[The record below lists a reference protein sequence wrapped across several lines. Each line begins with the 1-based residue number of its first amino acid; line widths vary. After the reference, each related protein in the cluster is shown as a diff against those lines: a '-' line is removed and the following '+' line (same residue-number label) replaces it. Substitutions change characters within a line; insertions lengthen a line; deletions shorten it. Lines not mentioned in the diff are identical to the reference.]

1 MADARRSGGVGDRTV
16 NAVKSS
22 PSVLERLYGG
32 IEDNRILT
40 SVRRGM
46 VLAIPEILVGSF
58 SLLLLSLPV
67 GGWQALLDGLW
78 SGSLRLLL
86 TVVRDATLGVISLI
100 MLLTISYSY
109 EEETPAGHRG
119 TLPFV
124 SLCAYLAFTYGPEGF
139 AFAAFE
145 SSRLF
150 GAIVVTI
157 ASCALFTLL
166 SERFS
171 IRMRSYTDGS
181 DSAFQRS
188 ISAIVPACLVI
199 GLFALLG
206 VLLTRVLGGAD
217 YSVAFS
223 GWFEGLFLRMGRGL
237 GSGLLII
244 LLMHLM
250 WFFGIHGSNVLD
262 GVAHEVFR
270 AGMDVN
276 LARLASGQA
285 PTEIATKTF
294 FDTFVLFGGCGTLLC
309 LVVAIFLCD
318 RRKNVRGLSKMALV
332 PVLFNI
338 NELIM
343 FGVPIVLNP
352 IYLVPFLC
360 TPLVLTVIS
369 YLATLAGLVPV
380 AIHTVEWTTP
390 IFLSGYAATGSVAGS
405 LLQLV
410 NLAVGVGIYLPFV
423 RLAQARQLRSLEK
436 QMERLA
442 GEVRA
447 CEAAG
452 ERPALLARGGQ
463 LGSMAKLLAEDLRYA
478 LRSGGVR
485 LHYQPQTDARG
496 RVWGAEALL
505 RWEHGPGRFVYP
517 PLAVALAAE
526 GGFADEL
533 AAFVVDT
540 ACRDLAALSEWSC
553 RELEISCNLT
563 AGQLTAPGAPELVK
577 KAIERY
583 HIPPGRLGVEL
594 TEQDALSGAPQM
606 TERLAALRET
616 GARIIMDDFGMG
628 HNSMLYL
635 QDSQFDMV
643 KLDGSLVREMT
654 DNPRT
659 GEIISTIV
667 RLSESL
673 GFRVVAEY
681 VETPAQLEALGA
693 LGCRYY
699 QGYLFSPAIPL
710 SELKKYIREH

>member
-58 SLLLLSLPV
+58 ALLLLSLPV

-139 AFAAFE
+139 TFAAFE

-206 VLLTRVLGGAD
+206 VLLTRALGGAD

-237 GSGLLII
+237 DSGLLFI

-276 LARLASGQA
+276 LVRLAAGQA

-294 FDTFVLFGGCGTLLC
+294 FDTFVL
-309 LVVAIFLCD
+309 
-318 RRKNVRGLSKMALV
+318 
-332 PVLFNI
+332 
-338 NELIM
+338 
-343 FGVPIVLNP
+343 
-352 IYLVPFLC
+352 FLC

-380 AIHTVEWTTP
+380 AIHAVEWTTP

-505 RWEHGPGRFVYP
+505 RWEHGPGGFVYP

-654 DNPRT
+654 DNPPT

>member
-1 MADARRSGGVGDRTV
+1 MYKR
-16 NAVKSS
+16 
-22 PSVLERLYGG
+22 
-32 IEDNRILT
+32 
-40 SVRRGM
+40 
-46 VLAIPEILVGSF
+46 
-58 SLLLLSLPV
+58 
-67 GGWQALLDGLW
+67 Q
-78 SGSLRLLL
+78 
-86 TVVRDATLGVISLI
+86 
-100 MLLTISYSY
+100 
-109 EEETPAGHRG
+109 
-119 TLPFV
+119 
-124 SLCAYLAFTYGPEGF
+124 
-139 AFAAFE
+139 
-145 SSRLF
+145 
-150 GAIVVTI
+150 
-157 ASCALFTLL
+157 
-166 SERFS
+166 
-171 IRMRSYTDGS
+171 
-181 DSAFQRS
+181 
-188 ISAIVPACLVI
+188 
-199 GLFALLG
+199 
-206 VLLTRVLGGAD
+206 
-217 YSVAFS
+217 
-223 GWFEGLFLRMGRGL
+223 
-237 GSGLLII
+237 
-244 LLMHLM
+244 
-250 WFFGIHGSNVLD
+250 
-262 GVAHEVFR
+262 
-270 AGMDVN
+270 
-276 LARLASGQA
+276 GQA

-505 RWEHGPGRFVYP
+505 RWEHGPGGFVYP

>member
-1 MADARRSGGVGDRTV
+1 M

-58 SLLLLSLPV
+58 ALLLLSLPV
-67 GGWQALLDGLW
+67 GGWQTLLDGLW

-237 GSGLLII
+237 GSGLLFI

-276 LARLASGQA
+276 LARLAAGQA

-442 GEVRA
+442 GE
-447 CEAAG
+447 
-452 ERPALLARGGQ
+452 
-463 LGSMAKLLAEDLRYA
+463 
-478 LRSGGVR
+478 
-485 LHYQPQTDARG
+485 
-496 RVWGAEALL
+496 
-505 RWEHGPGRFVYP
+505 
-517 PLAVALAAE
+517 
-526 GGFADEL
+526 
-533 AAFVVDT
+533 
-540 ACRDLAALSEWSC
+540 
-553 RELEISCNLT
+553 
-563 AGQLTAPGAPELVK
+563 
-577 KAIERY
+577 
-583 HIPPGRLGVEL
+583 
-594 TEQDALSGAPQM
+594 
-606 TERLAALRET
+606 
-616 GARIIMDDFGMG
+616 
-628 HNSMLYL
+628 
-635 QDSQFDMV
+635 
-643 KLDGSLVREMT
+643 
-654 DNPRT
+654 
-659 GEIISTIV
+659 
-667 RLSESL
+667 
-673 GFRVVAEY
+673 
-681 VETPAQLEALGA
+681 
-693 LGCRYY
+693 
-699 QGYLFSPAIPL
+699 
-710 SELKKYIREH
+710 